1 MTTNQYIEIC
11 LHVSL
16 TMIITYIATSEK
28 QWEKKINFKKPQL
41 KLVDFFT
48 SSLLLLQGDW
58 KAARSEAALFA
69 PHRLLQTPVDKQN
82 YCPRSTSH
90 LPPKSSAVSG
100 TPNSRLIDTIM
111 SAEGNKSLRVTSRS
125 FVTLNICK
133 KYAVMTVKQ
142 QHWQ

>member
-1 MTTNQYIEIC
+1 MTTNLYIEIC

-16 TMIITYIATSEK
+16 TMIITYIATSENC
-28 QWEKKINFKKPQL
+28 ERR
-41 KLVDFFT
+41 KLIPRNH
-48 SSLLLLQGDW
+48 SLSLLTFSLPLSCFSGDW
-58 KAARSEAALFA
+58 KAARSAAALFA
-69 PHRLLQTPVDKQN
+69 PHQLLQTPVDKQN

-142 QHWQ
+142 QHWL